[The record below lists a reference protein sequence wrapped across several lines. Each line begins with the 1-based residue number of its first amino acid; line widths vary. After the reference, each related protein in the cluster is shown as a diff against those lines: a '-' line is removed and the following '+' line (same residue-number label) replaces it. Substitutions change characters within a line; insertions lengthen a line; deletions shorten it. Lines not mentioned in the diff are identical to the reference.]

1 MKMRPFIRD
10 PIHENILLQDLDIS
24 LIDTAPFQRL
34 RRIKQTGTVY
44 LVYPGAN
51 HTRFEHSIGVR
62 HSAEKILETLEIHGY
77 EVSED
82 EKGVLLTASLLHDIA
97 HVPFSHSLDVVDE
110 EEHERLAEKVI
121 LKTEISDVLSKYG
134 IDPHE
139 VPKFIFGSKRP
150 LSDIIRSQV
159 DADRLD
165 YLQRD
170 AYYCGVAYGVV
181 DSRIFM
187 EFRAVDGRLVIS
199 EKGIKPLESVLFAR
213 YSMYNIVYGHKTV
226 RIASSM
232 LTKGVLDAIER
243 KELTFEELL
252 TLGDEELLLKLK
264 DAGGLAAEMASRIRD
279 RRLFK
284 RAYSLPWDRTP
295 SDLMKLALTDRMSLA
310 RRLED
315 EISKDGG
322 LSKDEVIVD
331 VPKLPL
337 LEEADVKVLWDSRIE
352 DFRRISLLAEPITGS
367 LKRSWSIG
375 VYCPKG
381 YLEKVRKASSKILG

>member
-1 MKMRPFIRD
+1 MRPFIRD
-10 PIHENILLQDLDIS
+10 PIHENILLKDLDIS
-24 LIDTAPFQRL
+24 LIDTIPFQRL

-62 HSAEKILETLEIHGY
+62 HSAERILGTLEVHGY
-77 EVSED
+77 EVAED
-82 EKGVLLTASLLHDIA
+82 EKEVLLAASLLHDIA
-97 HVPFSHSLDVVDE
+97 HMPFSHSLDVVDE

-121 LKTEISDVLSKYG
+121 AKTEISDVLSKHG
-134 IDPHE
+134 IDPKE
-139 VPKFIFGSKRP
+139 VPHFIFGSKKP
-150 LSDIIRSQV
+150 LSDVIRSQV

-187 EFRAVDGRLVIS
+187 EFRVIDDRLVIS

-232 LTKGVLDAIER
+232 LTKGVLDAIR
-243 KELTFEELL
+243 RGELSLEELL
-252 TLGDEELLLKLK
+252 ELGDEELLLRMK
-264 DAGGLAAEMASRIRD
+264 DIGGFAAEMASRIRD
-279 RRLFK
+279 RRLLK
-284 RAYSLPWDRTP
+284 RAYFLPWDKTS
-295 SDLMKLALTDRMSLA
+295 SDLMKLALTDRRSLA
-310 RRLED
+310 KKLEH
-315 EISKDGG
+315 EISEEAG
-322 LSKDEVIVD
+322 LSEDEVIVD

-337 LEEADVKVLWDSRIE
+337 LEEADVKVLWDGRVE
-352 DFRRISLLAEPITGS
+352 DFRRVSLLAEPITSS

-375 VYCPKG
+375 IYCPKDH
-381 YLEKVRKASSKILG
+381 LEKVRTASLRILG